1 LVLLKHDLGKMFR
14 VRNVRGKRT
23 EKESFLRRL
32 ARPILAITFAVVII
46 AGIVLVVPR
55 IGWGVIRDL
64 IASDLTIGA
73 TLFNFLL
80 LISFIGSIMVSATTV
95 GNSDRME
102 YLMVM
107 PIRLRTLFLEKTII
121 VILTNATIWLVIG
134 TPIFVGLS
142 LVSDA
147 PFALL
152 SGPVFLILMLVLV
165 TLGVSLGGLFGLLI
179 SRLLAGRRRLKQ
191 VGWFIGTAVI
201 TVAGVLYYYLIYS
214 SSDFSY
220 LLDWVFQ
227 IADALGFSSGISPGY
242 ATSVISLGLLVGAS
256 FAYTDVILVALFA
269 TIAAVLVYTNA
280 YVSEMAHYSGWL
292 ASGSK
297 RTSNGES
304 RIAHTSWNPRVLLG
318 ERMNTTANVS
328 MWYNIANVRRE
339 GRVFAQYLV
348 GPLRLALF
356 YMLPAITG
364 GAAFAGFT
372 PFLIVGVVVVFAA
385 SYGAYFAGY
394 ETVYEGRN
402 LMNLQLAA
410 ANMKDYIAG
419 KVYSAIPF
427 TIVASALATTVIVIL
442 SPSLL
447 IYAPALIIGAICI
460 SLAGGAIA
468 ANAAAMGG
476 DFRAE
481 RNIMRQRGSGA
492 QMPIRGWSMLRAQFL
507 PNVIGLMGLSL
518 VLGLGIFVNPLYGY
532 GALAGFGMICY
543 SLFRNYCSSAG
554 RKLSEIEATEY
565 L

>member
-1 LVLLKHDLGKMFR
+1 MFR
-14 VRNVRGKRT
+14 VRNVSGKRT

-32 ARPILAITFAVVII
+32 ARPILAITFAIVII

-55 IGWGVIRDL
+55 VGWDVVRNL
-64 IASDLTIGA
+64 IAADLTLGA

-107 PIRLRTLFLEKTII
+107 PVRLRTLFLEKTII
-121 VILTNATIWLVIG
+121 VILTNATLWLVIG

-142 LVSDA
+142 IVSDA
-147 PFALL
+147 PLALL
-152 SGPVFLILMLVLV
+152 SGPVFLVLMLVLV

-191 VGWFIGTAVI
+191 VGWFIGTVI
-201 TVAGVLYYYLIYS
+201 LTLGGVFYYYVIYS
-214 SSDFSY
+214 SSGFSY
-220 LLDWVFQ
+220 IFDWIFQ
-227 IADALGFSSGISPGY
+227 IAEALGFSSGISPGY

-256 FAYTDVILVALFA
+256 FAYTDVLLVVIFA
-269 TIAAVLVYTNA
+269 GIAMVLVYANA

-297 RTSNGES
+297 RTSNGEN
-304 RIAHTSWNPRVLLG
+304 RIAHTTWSPRVLFG
-318 ERMNTTANVS
+318 DRMNTTANVS

-356 YMLPAITG
+356 YMLPVITG
-364 GAAFAGFT
+364 GSTLFGLT

-394 ETVYEGRN
+394 ETVYEGKN

-410 ANMKDYIAG
+410 ANMRDYIAG
-419 KVYSAIPF
+419 KVYSALPF
-427 TIVASALATTVIVIL
+427 TIVASTAATIVIVIL

-447 IYAPALIIGAICI
+447 IYAPALVIGASFIT
-460 SLAGGAIA
+460 LAGGAIA

-476 DFRAE
+476 DFRSE

-507 PNVIGLMGLSL
+507 PNIIGLMGLSL
-518 VLGLGIFVNPLYGY
+518 VLGLGIFVNPIYGY
-532 GALAGFGMICY
+532 GALSGFCLICY
-543 SLFRNYCSSAG
+543 SLFKNYSRSAG
-554 RKLSEIEATEY
+554 RKLSAIEATEY